1 MFISKKKLFLLFL
14 SIRTLMALL
23 SGSWYVP
30 DETWQSVEIA
40 HGIVWGPDRAY
51 KTWEWD
57 HGLRSY
63 LHPLIFVPGF
73 EFLKLVRLATPF
85 LVALLPRLIQGDQT
99 FSPFKILV
107 KISPYLK
114 ISQCLASNSF
124 QGFFHRSLM
133 LQTQFSTNDI
143 LPKDQVIFVGS
154 SSSTRPTGM
163 VSTLL
168 N

>member
-73 EFLKLVRLATPF
+73 EFLKLVRLDTPF

-107 KISPYLK
+107 KLISLFEN
-114 ISQCLASNSF
+114 ISMSCIKFFS
-124 QGFFHRSLM
+124 GFLSSIADVANTIFYQRYFAQRPSDSRW
-133 LQTQFSTNDI
+133 FVFIYSTNWY
-143 LPKDQVIFVGS
+143 LHY
-154 SSSTRPTGM
+154 
-163 VSTLL
+163 
-168 N
+168 